1 MEPDPLQLTLTVD
14 AGIRADD
21 EDRAELARRLLQQLI
36 ETDVDAVEFARSATL
51 PVGAKCDPVSLCA
64 LAVTVAPAA
73 ITAMIGMLQVWLSRH
88 ERASVSVESGGEKLT
103 LTGTLSSEQKQMVEA
118 FLNRH
123 KT

>member
-1 MEPDPLQLTLTVD
+1 MERDRAHLILTVD
-14 AGIRADD
+14 AVGADT
-21 EDRAELARRLLQQLI
+21 EDRAELAQCFRQQLI
-36 ETDVDAVEFARSATL
+36 EADVGSVDFTHSGAL
-51 PVGAKCDPVSLCA
+51 PPGAKGDPVSLFA

-88 ERASVSVESGGEKLT
+88 DRASVTVESGGDKFT